1 MKNWA
6 ALVNAIGDRV
16 VSRRPLSGGDL
27 SEVVSLQLA
36 SGRVVIGKR
45 GNGAK
50 IEAEMLLALR
60 AAGAPVPEVLR
71 VEGDRLL
78 MSGLASDGSLPRA
91 WTELGEVLRHL
102 HQAQPPG
109 QFGWHC
115 DYAFGDVP
123 ILNHWQSDWHV
134 FWAEQ
139 RLLPFVPRVP
149 APIAARIERLAAD
162 ISNRLPQHPPR
173 ALLHG
178 DLWGGNVLAAAG
190 RLSGL
195 IDPACYY
202 GDAEVDLAMLQM
214 FDHPDERFF
223 AAYGELRAGYRQR
236 LPIYRLWPALVH
248 LALFGPG
255 YAPLVQRLLD
265 EAGSG

>member
-6 ALVNAIGDRV
+6 AAVAAIGESLV
-16 VSRRPLSGGDL
+16 ARRPLSGGDL
-27 SEVVSLQLA
+27 SEVVALQLA
-36 SGRVVIGKR
+36 SGRIVIGKR
-45 GNGAK
+45 GDGVRV
-50 IEAEMLLALR
+50 EADMLRALH
-60 AAGAPVPEVLR
+60 AAGAPVPEVLW
-71 VEGDRLL
+71 VENDRLL
-78 MSGLASDGSLPRA
+78 MSRLASDGALSPAWHELGQVLQGLHQSLPA
-91 WTELGEVLRHL
+91 GE
-102 HQAQPPG
+102 
-109 QFGWHC
+109 FGWHC
-115 DYAFGDVP
+115 DYAFGAVP
-123 ILNHWQSDWHV
+123 ILNQWQSDWSR

-139 RLLPFVPRVP
+139 RLLVFVDRVP
-149 APIAARIERLAAD
+149 QAIATRLERLAAD
-162 ISNRLPQHPPR
+162 LSRRLPAQPPR
-173 ALLHG
+173 SLLHG
-178 DLWGGNVLAAAG
+178 DLWGGNVLAAGG

-248 LALFGPG
+248 LALFGPD